1 MMVGL
6 TAMFACQGA
15 TTPQLTLV
23 GEVGTGDAAL
33 LVAVLAAL
41 VVFVL
46 SVLCGG
52 GADAPPLVSKLLI
65 AAS

>member
-15 TTPQLTLV
+15 TTPQLILV
-23 GEVGTGDAAL
+23 GVVDTGDAAL
-33 LVAVLAAL
+33 LVAVLVAL
-41 VVFVL
+41 IVFVVSVL
-46 SVLCGG
+46 SVLCDG
-52 GADAPPLVSKLLI
+52 DTPPVSKFLI